1 MIINRRVS
9 QRDSQSDIQY
19 SSLIQCK
26 RVDVDG
32 RLGDFYH
39 EVGVGKKTQ
48 SSLMLDIT
56 PSSFYFIFTP
66 SCLLDVYYSLTPTA
80 FIRDRECSSQIWS
93 MEQWNI
99 TRLGYGGLCFPFLS
113 DSQIDSAS
121 GVLVVPAL
129 SVEAQNNKSKD
140 AKLSDILPN
149 CMPFWYWFSE
159 MLATGFIGDTRKE
172 VIHTAAND
180 TDFSIQID
188 VGSG

>member
-1 MIINRRVS
+1 M
-9 QRDSQSDIQY
+9 
-19 SSLIQCK
+19 
-26 RVDVDG
+26 
-32 RLGDFYH
+32 
-39 EVGVGKKTQ
+39 
-48 SSLMLDIT
+48 
-56 PSSFYFIFTP
+56 
-66 SCLLDVYYSLTPTA
+66 
-80 FIRDRECSSQIWS
+80 
-93 MEQWNI
+93 
-99 TRLGYGGLCFPFLS
+99 
-113 DSQIDSAS
+113 
-121 GVLVVPAL
+121 PAL